1 MIFERKFPRDLNQC
15 YVNKRTHPI
24 YRHPAKE
31 FSFVFIA
38 KNPLNSKGNQFKYK
52 FDHFSVGKNIL
63 LHHPLLPLLLF
74 VNALSYLDA
83 PLSLMYVM
91 YVLYHS
97 YIFYLF
103 HQLFSF
109 N

>member
-63 LHHPLLPLLLF
+63 LHHPLLLF

-83 PLSLMYVM
+83 PLSLMYVL

-97 YIFYLF
+97 YILYLF